1 MDNTENVLLDPSLL
15 LASNSMINTFDYLDK
30 TDKSGG
36 KYQFYL
42 PKSFLRL
49 LNKRWLPMDNP
60 GIRFFLH
67 NATPSDPEE
76 LYSLMDRYS
85 NIVSLFEPT
94 EQLRGKHIQMYKNL
108 REELYLRGELLN
120 EDLLSILFEEWVFMQ
135 EYSWVVSRIKKPF
148 NRLISAGAVSMQFS
162 RITVDM
168 LIRRTL
174 KKDSDYFLSNID
186 RLRALGKWIV
196 VGVGSPALSFI
207 SPWLSGIPAVILL
220 FDPEPR
226 VHTEG
231 AISAA
236 RCQLRGNL
244 ERNGSR

>member
-1 MDNTENVLLDPSLL
+1 
-15 LASNSMINTFDYLDK
+15 MINTFDYLGK
-30 TDKSGG
+30 TDESGG

-49 LNKRWLPMDNP
+49 LNKRGLPMDSP

-76 LYSLMDRYS
+76 LYSLMGRYS

-94 EQLRGKHIQMYKNL
+94 EQLRGKHIQMYENL
-108 REELYLRGELLN
+108 REELYLRGELLDK
-120 EDLLSILFEEWVFMQ
+120 DLLSILFEEWVFMQ

-148 NRLISAGAVSMQFS
+148 NRLISAGAVCTQFS
-162 RITVDM
+162 QITVDM

-174 KKDSDYFLSNID
+174 RRDSDYYLSNVD
-186 RLRALGKWIV
+186 RLRAIFKWIG
-196 VGVGSPALSFI
+196 VGVGSPFLGSI
-207 SPWLSGIPAVILL
+207 NLWLSGIPGLFLL

-226 VHTEG
+226 VYTRG
-231 AISAA
+231 VTSAT
-236 RCQLRGNL
+236 RYQLHGNL
-244 ERNGSR
+244 KRNGSR